1 MAVINQNI
9 PFAIFAQLNGTS
21 FIVLNK
27 WILLV
32 LGIILV
38 VMPVMAQDPTLAQ
51 TEASLKDLH
60 GMERLEALNKL
71 ANSYRIREPRK
82 ALRYGRQAVSLAEDL
97 FVQLPLDSNN
107 NTRSHMVQAY
117 VQLGHVLY
125 DREDY
130 FEAQENLQIGES
142 LADEIRM
149 AKYNKL
155 IDSLLADIDTR
166 IERGEVKQNFF
177 SKTFGDINVGRIISD
192 ASKDLAIETEIKI
205 GQASE
210 RKGSFS
216 NAIEHYEKAIDLL
229 RDQGA
234 TDKINDLQIKIAVL
248 LDRVDRHEE
257 AKTFLQE
264 AITTMEDD
272 LGIAQEE
279 MEVEPLSEK
288 REQPAVPRPVPRT
301 EVEVREEQKN
311 LKDLA
316 DNYAKERDFEKS
328 LAYFKL
334 YQELTQR
341 VRSDS
346 IENSVRS
353 QERAKEI
360 LLLKQ
365 QQEIANL
372 NIAGARLEAEKQ
384 VRLRNTSMVIALLI
398 LLASA
403 IIFYFYTIKRREHN
417 KLTIAYRD
425 LDKTKG
431 KLVNAEQKIYKL
443 LRQQVSGDVA
453 QELITKGADNDGERR
468 FVCIMFLDIRDFT
481 SMAESLSPEELI
493 TYQNDVFGFMID
505 VVHQFHGNINQ
516 LLGDG
521 FMATFGAPVSHGN
534 DCQNAFL
541 AAQTILREVRER
553 SRAQVIPST
562 KVGIGL
568 HAGYVVTG
576 NVGTEARKQYSV
588 TGNPVIIASRVEQL
602 NKTYKSQLII
612 TEQVYQRLDDLPLNQ
627 SFLEVEVKGRSDPIR
642 ILKIA

>member
-1 MAVINQNI
+1 MKPNNPFTPKALLQLVRMPRLTNGILLILGVFTAVI
-9 PFAIFAQLNGTS
+9 PLRG
-21 FIVLNK
+21 
-27 WILLV
+27 
-32 LGIILV
+32 
-38 VMPVMAQDPTLAQ
+38 QDRTLSQ
-51 TEASLKDLH
+51 TEAALKDLY
-60 GMERLEALNKL
+60 GMEKLEALNTL
-71 ANSYRIREPRK
+71 ASSYRIREPRK
-82 ALRYGRQAVSLAEDL
+82 ALRYGKQAVSLAEDL
-97 FVQLPLDSNN
+97 FVQLPSDSSESKRN
-107 NTRSHMVQAY
+107 HLVQAY
-117 VQLGHVLY
+117 VQLGHILY
-125 DREDY
+125 DRENY
-130 FEAQENLQIGES
+130 FEAQENLQIAQLLAGEIRLTAYDQLIES
-142 LADEIRM
+142 L
-149 AKYNKL
+149 L
-155 IDSLLADIDTR
+155 SDIETR

-177 SKTFGDINVGRIISD
+177 SKTFSDINVGKIISD
-192 ASKDLAIETEIKI
+192 ASKDLATETEIKL

-210 RKGSFS
+210 RKGSFA
-216 NAIEHYEKAIDLL
+216 NAIEHYEKAINLL
-229 RDQGA
+229 RDQGSS
-234 TDKINDLQIKIAVL
+234 DKINDLQIKIAVL
-248 LDRVDRHEE
+248 LDRIDRHEE

-264 AITTMEDD
+264 AIITMEDD
-272 LGIAQEE
+272 LDIAQADTEI
-279 MEVEPLSEK
+279 EPLTEK
-288 REQPAVPRPVPRT
+288 KEQPIASLPAPSK
-301 EVEVREEQKN
+301 EEDVRVEQKN
-311 LKDLA
+311 LKNLA
-316 DNYAKERDFEKS
+316 DNYAKEKDFEKS
-328 LAYFKL
+328 LAYYKL
-334 YQELTQR
+334 YQELTQK

-346 IENSVRS
+346 IQHSVRS
-353 QERAKEI
+353 QERSKEI

-372 NIAGARLEAEKQ
+372 NIAAARLEAEKQ
-384 VRLRNTSMVIALLI
+384 IRLRNTSMIVALFI
-398 LLASA
+398 LLASG

-431 KLVNAEQKIYKL
+431 KLVNAEQKIYNL
-443 LRQQVSGDVA
+443 LRQQVSGDIA
-453 QELITKGADNDGERR
+453 QELITSGADNSGERR
-468 FVCIMFLDIRDFT
+468 FVCIMFLDIRGFT
-481 SMAESLSPEELI
+481 QMAERLSPEELI
-493 TYQNDVFGFMID
+493 TYQNNVFGFMID
-505 VVHQFHGNINQ
+505 LVQQYHGNINQ